1 MEVFDLLTQ
10 HVSVRDF
17 EATPLSAA
25 TKQQLLTAAHAG
37 SSSNFVQAT
46 SIIEVQAPA
55 LRNELAE
62 ISQSAAYVKKK
73 WGLFRL
79 CGGSV
84 PPGPFTGSCGPAG
97 GAGNEFGIVF
107 GQRS

>member
-62 ISQSAAYVKKK
+62 ISQSAAYVKKS
-73 WGLFRL
+73 GAFFVFVADLYRQVHL
-79 CGGSV
+79 LEAAGQPV
-84 PPGPFTGSCGPAG
+84 TNLESCVVSG
-97 GAGNEFGIVF
+97 VF
-107 GQRS
+107 